1 MKQAMVMTLAISL
14 ISMAGNPARAQQR
27 RPPGRDAAPPAEDL
41 AADTATH
48 IEGEL
53 LPVRFENISCLR
65 LVANGNLIAGD
76 SLSKELKII
85 SSDGKL
91 ISTVKL
97 PFGPEAVNSA
107 PDGTI
112 YCGGQGQ
119 LAKLDKTGKMVRIA
133 PVPSNAESD
142 MSDQRRQHNKA
153 PRISGI
159 AASDQDVFIAIGS
172 GWSTG
177 SKSKLF
183 RLTRDFESAKLLAE
197 GLRGCCQRCD
207 IEFYKGVL
215 YLAENAAHRVVL
227 YDRDGKILNKW
238 GERDR
243 TGIEGFG
250 SCCNPMNIAFDAAG
264 TLYTA
269 ESGLGRVK
277 KYSPDGN
284 YIGLVGYAGV
294 ERFSNAGQLAASCS
308 NMAIAPTPDG
318 KTVYVADIKEQKIRI
333 LRKKG

>member
-1 MKQAMVMTLAISL
+1 MNYPAILALSIAL
-14 ISMAGNPARAQQR
+14 FALTGAPVNAQQR
-27 RPPGRDAAPPAEDL
+27 RPGGRDAAPPPEDV

-48 IEGEL
+48 AEEDL

-65 LVANGNLIAGD
+65 LDRNGNLLAGD
-76 SLSKELKII
+76 SSTKELKMITPG
-85 SSDGKL
+85 GKL
-91 ISTVKL
+91 LSTVKL
-97 PFGPEAVNSA
+97 PFGPEAVNFS

-119 LAKLDKTGKMVRIA
+119 LARLDKNLAIVRTA
-133 PVPSNAESD
+133 PIPSNAESN
-142 MSDQRRQHNKA
+142 MQEQRRQHNK
-153 PRISGI
+153 PLRVSGI

-183 RLTRDFESAKLLAE
+183 RLTPDFESPVLLAE

-207 IEFYKGVL
+207 IEFHNGVL

-227 YDRDGKILNKW
+227 YDRDGKILSKW
-238 GERDR
+238 GERNR

-277 KYSPDGN
+277 KYSADGKF
-284 YIGLVGYAGV
+284 IGLVGYAGV

-318 KTVYVADIKEQKIRI
+318 ETVYIADIKAQKIRV